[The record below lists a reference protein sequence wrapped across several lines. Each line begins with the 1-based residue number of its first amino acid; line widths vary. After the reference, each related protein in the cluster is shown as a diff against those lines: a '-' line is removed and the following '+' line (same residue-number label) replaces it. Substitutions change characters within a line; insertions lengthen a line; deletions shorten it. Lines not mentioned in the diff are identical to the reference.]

1 MTDITT
7 YRARIGLFTQKSKTL
22 SLNRFQQFQ
31 STSQSYKHGKSAF
44 ESTKSFVKII
54 LIFFLLYR
62 TCSTS
67 PYHCLLTSP
76 CTQLS
81 SPTCTTPAGTSRT
94 TAVSPQQLYYRQYG
108 KKQTSN
114 FLSRYKFGNISSSPK
129 GIKNAHLNIRSLA
142 NKVFEI
148 KNIIKEHKIHVF
160 GASECELFKNNGKF
174 DETRLKIPGYTVLF
188 PKSWT
193 AHGFARVVV
202 YVKNTLEFTQVTEL
216 EDDLTQSIWIK
227 AGFKKSKQIYFCHGY
242 REHKNTEGGSVAAQS
257 RSLVRF
263 LSQWEEAL
271 CHNTP
276 TEPNEVHICADMNL
290 DSLNGKWLKPTYR
303 LYYLSRLVQN
313 ICNANDFSQLVAEV
327 TRLQYNSVRNTTDV
341 SCLDHLY
348 CNVKFRCSR
357 VSVVSA
363 GTSDHDMITYTRL
376 SKEPPIPARVIRK
389 RSYKNFSEEKF
400 LEDLAKVDWTDVY
413 LCQDVDDAAAVLT
426 RRLYDVLN
434 VHAPWIQ
441 FQQRKSFVPWLTLET
456 KELMIQRDLWKQR
469 AKDLSLISP
478 NMEASSEE
486 SEAWKQY
493 KTYRNKIN
501 NRKKMEEIN
510 FKRNKITEDLDS
522 ASKTW
527 KTAKMFMDWKTT
539 GSPHQIE
546 VNGRLITSAGKIAT
560 YMNEFF
566 IDKVQRIRGA
576 MAESAANFKACS
588 RIMSSKQVTL
598 SLQHVSLKQ
607 IKQLLKNLKN
617 SRSTSID
624 ELDNFAVKVSADI
637 IAKPL
642 HHVIAL
648 SINQNKFPTSWK
660 YSKVIPLH
668 KKENKLERRNYRPV
682 AILSPLSKILEKV
695 VYLQIY
701 DYFTRNH
708 IFHPNL
714 HGYRHNRST
723 QTALLQMYDR
733 WVTAA
738 AAGQVSAVVLLD
750 LSAAF
755 DLVEPSILIQKL
767 RIYGVDENFLAWVQS
782 YLTNRKQAV
791 WIDHCFSDFLD
802 SDVGV
807 PQGSNLGPLFFLI
820 FYNDLPYTLDCE
832 LEVFADD
839 SSMNT
844 TAKKVEDIGAK
855 LTSEGAR
862 VSQWMLE
869 NRLKLN
875 ADKTHL
881 LTVGTQE
888 RLRNL
893 PAQPR
898 VVMDGLA
905 IEESLEKSELLLGC
919 TIQSDLRW
927 HSQIENLLSKL
938 KTRLA
943 GLNKLKYLV
952 PFGIRKT
959 ITQSIFNSVM
969 VYCLPLYGGCD
980 KYQIKAIQVLQ
991 NKAALIVTHL
1001 PPRTSRT
1008 ELFERVNWLTVNQLI
1023 VYHTL
1028 ITIFKVRQ
1036 NNEPEY
1042 LATKLK
1048 NDTRT
1053 GRILIPNT
1061 DLRLAQN
1068 SFVIRGSASWNA
1080 LPESIRT
1087 QAKIGTFKKLTKKWI
1102 SDNIPRFMD

>member
-1 MTDITT
+1 M
-7 YRARIGLFTQKSKTL
+7 
-22 SLNRFQQFQ
+22 
-31 STSQSYKHGKSAF
+31 
-44 ESTKSFVKII
+44 
-54 LIFFLLYR
+54 
-62 TCSTS
+62 
-67 PYHCLLTSP
+67 
-76 CTQLS
+76 
-81 SPTCTTPAGTSRT
+81 
-94 TAVSPQQLYYRQYG
+94 
-108 KKQTSN
+108 
-114 FLSRYKFGNISSSPK
+114 
-129 GIKNAHLNIRSLA
+129 
-142 NKVFEI
+142 
-148 KNIIKEHKIHVF
+148 
-160 GASECELFKNNGKF
+160 
-174 DETRLKIPGYTVLF
+174 
-188 PKSWT
+188 
-193 AHGFARVVV
+193 
-202 YVKNTLEFTQVTEL
+202 
-216 EDDLTQSIWIK
+216 
-227 AGFKKSKQIYFCHGY
+227 
-242 REHKNTEGGSVAAQS
+242 
-257 RSLVRF
+257 
-263 LSQWEEAL
+263 
-271 CHNTP
+271 
-276 TEPNEVHICADMNL
+276 
-290 DSLNGKWLKPTYR
+290 
-303 LYYLSRLVQN
+303 
-313 ICNANDFSQLVAEV
+313 
-327 TRLQYNSVRNTTDV
+327 
-341 SCLDHLY
+341 
-348 CNVKFRCSR
+348 
-357 VSVVSA
+357 
-363 GTSDHDMITYTRL
+363 
-376 SKEPPIPARVIRK
+376 
-389 RSYKNFSEEKF
+389 
-400 LEDLAKVDWTDVY
+400 
-413 LCQDVDDAAAVLT
+413 
-426 RRLYDVLN
+426 
-434 VHAPWIQ
+434 
-441 FQQRKSFVPWLTLET
+441 
-456 KELMIQRDLWKQR
+456 
-469 AKDLSLISP
+469 
-478 NMEASSEE
+478 
-486 SEAWKQY
+486 
-493 KTYRNKIN
+493 
-501 NRKKMEEIN
+501 
-510 FKRNKITEDLDS
+510 
-522 ASKTW
+522 
-527 KTAKMFMDWKTT
+527 
-539 GSPHQIE
+539 
-546 VNGRLITSAGKIAT
+546 
-560 YMNEFF
+560 
-566 IDKVQRIRGA
+566 
-576 MAESAANFKACS
+576 
-588 RIMSSKQVTL
+588 
-598 SLQHVSLKQ
+598 
-607 IKQLLKNLKN
+607 
-617 SRSTSID
+617 
-624 ELDNFAVKVSADI
+624 KVSADI

-648 SINQNKFPTSWK
+648 SINQNKFPTAWK

-738 AAGQVSAVVLLD
+738 AAGQVSGVVLLD

-844 TAKKVEDIGAK
+844 TAKKVEDIGTK

-898 VVMDGLA
+898 VVMDGLV
-905 IEESLEKSELLLGC
+905 IEESSEKSELLLGC
-919 TIQSDLRW
+919 TIQSDLKW

-943 GLNKLKYLV
+943 GLSKLKYLV

-1028 ITIFKVRQ
+1028 ITIYKVRQ

-1087 QAKIGTFKKLTKKWI
+1087 QAKIRTFKKLTKKWI